1 MEQNDKNLQGIY
13 GTLKKEGYNP
23 PEYDVFVKDMQ
34 DDKNL
39 QSVRNTL
46 VKHGYTPPEFAE
58 FKADMFGAST
68 PTPALAPET
77 EHEPLPLTEQGKLQ
91 ERYRINQQIQGFNR
105 RTKEVVD
112 QTRRMVE
119 RHTPEGRSQAK
130 AAETRA
136 RIMGL
141 PTRLSGIAPAP
152 SSQDAQTS
160 ESPQTENAPRPIEFI
175 DAPIPHSVTMKD
187 GEPTAQWLLPD
198 GRLTTDI
205 TEADQAAYGA
215 KTSRLHRQFV
225 NRMTDNGLDPSKEE
239 DVIEQNLNDA
249 LSINEYKIKALY
261 DKRGRDIDNKSDV
274 HPHDGESRWDAFV
287 RSVGSTAVAANQG
300 MHPTPQGR
308 NAGIPKGQQ
317 NDDLDLQNLLAEH
330 EMLEEARARLR
341 ASSKL
346 NKAEGWLNG
355 VFDFSNNAK
364 NFFHGV
370 KDKLTDAD
378 FYGDGLV
385 MLHQADRLISI
396 ESKLKNNEPLTDS
409 EMNLV
414 YASML
419 KGKVDGI
426 ADTPHMYTA
435 GQTVTE
441 MFPFIIQMMLNP
453 ASGLSKAMVKK
464 FGKSR
469 VKKIIATAAGD
480 VAESAVLANTLQ
492 APSTIGD
499 IKSRYIGNATKGA
512 DGKIVFD
519 GNHNWAESIAKGQG
533 AAAIENFTEKL
544 GEHFGGIFKS
554 IDNGIFKPIGKGIT
568 KVGRKAGLGKPI
580 DEIGGFISNVKAS
593 DWGKAIANI
602 EKRAQW
608 NGSLGEMLE
617 EEAGIVL
624 NSMFV
629 GDNSL
634 SDLADAKTQIDIV
647 LGVGL
652 FGGFVSG
659 IKTAGYPIAMRK
671 AKKELHDSDM
681 VGRDRFL
688 DGWTEIK
695 MAIDN
700 ADESLLPD
708 AVVNLIQEHAQS
720 NEQGKA
726 IASYAKAVMKS
737 RGYNLAKASKQGEGM
752 ISPEEEAA
760 DDSYASGE
768 ELYDRLETENPQ
780 EQLEAKSEM
789 DAIGM
794 RLQESWQL
802 CEDAFG
808 EQQEYWMAQVQDD
821 PWELLSN
828 PELTDD
834 QKDAVLYYI
843 NSKATMEGVLDSASE
858 AADRKRAKV
867 EHSVELR
874 THKKLN
880 TIIPATTKVGNH
892 PVFIVSGNVALF
904 DDITEPDKCNVD
916 VRNSGTS
923 IIVYDPEKNKSEF
936 SSPDQLQHVDAA
948 INPVDELNAAYAN
961 IQAEQ
966 EAMLGDIIQDESPI
980 SADDVESSAEE
991 SVTLSENNTDN
1002 GDRPQQDNDGRR
1014 QTDRGTVV
1022 DDTARSMAR
1031 ARDRSDIRMYEEGL
1045 STEPNGN
1052 PWDDERNRRETES
1065 QRLVEIARGNGQYR
1079 SKEELAQL
1087 GKKKQKQT
1095 GESVVYDNHERDGRV
1110 YKIKDPYAKS
1120 PMKGNV
1126 HPEDVIYEHL
1136 VHNKYFP
1143 ETAYKFEGISDDL
1156 GDVRVILSQDYVEGV
1171 EQPTKEQ
1178 IEAAL
1183 AEKGLLPEG
1192 KYTYG
1197 NEEISVTDVTGDNAL
1212 LGADGKVYFIDPIIN
1227 FKKPVKKILE
1237 DNADAHEAE
1246 QPQSAL
1252 SRMPLTESGKPDYEA
1267 VESGL
1272 AWDAL
1277 VESAKG
1283 NESRAQRVADA
1294 MVEQKRAE
1302 LDAIKKQSAPNP
1314 GKGKSLAPDELLEWE
1329 EAHDAMVDAADA
1341 NLAKWIAIA
1350 RTMQDR
1356 TAAAEKQRNEEL
1368 QRKAAE
1374 LWERQKEQ
1382 RRIEEA
1388 ERIATQAKAEAAAAE
1403 AEARQQLA
1411 QQERAAYLETKPGK
1425 AEIAFDAYL
1434 QTLRDETANRHISPE
1449 QRKREE
1455 REDKAQGPSQYAASY
1470 ANWDAPES
1478 LEEWIAR
1485 RLSTND
1491 KRVKWSGS
1499 GNLAGELY
1507 GQENI
1512 GERREHAWMTSDKN
1526 GMSFAKLVHG
1536 IWEELIGDNNV
1547 AFNNRIYTDQDVRNA
1562 VIDALRSNPTSRG
1575 LYEQALT
1582 MHRNSSSYNP
1592 ELRAELEELEMHED
1606 DIRHEWYQE
1615 NFHMSAEDLEAAEEQ
1630 LLASLKENNITEDD
1644 MRHMSSETID
1654 EYITQNNN
1662 GESRNQGSNSILPQQ
1677 PTDDSSGSKTPVG
1690 DRPEASG
1697 SESTDHEA
1705 SPQEVEPTEAQKE
1718 AGNYKM
1724 EHRRVDGYNIS
1735 IENAKGSVRRGTGAD
1750 GKPWETTMQNDY
1762 GYIRGTEG
1770 VDGDH
1775 IDVFLSDT
1783 PEEGDVFVVDQVNE
1797 DGSFDEH
1804 KVMYGFP
1811 TEQAA
1816 RDAYLSNYEPGW
1828 TGLGAIT
1835 HVSKD
1840 EFKKWIQS
1848 SRRKTKPFAE
1858 YKSVKPIVGNDMIGR
1873 SLTEQEATELIA
1885 RMEATAEVAPTIELT
1900 PENWIAQFGEDG
1912 TVETPIGIVKMGAN
1926 QLLKLYSTKR
1936 TGYFG
1941 MIHPTLSTPDVIL
1954 EEADPKEGSERDS
1967 KYLFVKTFVKSDGS
1981 RIVHFESVT
1990 VKKDGMEVSISS
2002 HEIKDKSLKNKMQND
2017 IVLHLDEKLSPSS
2030 ELRLTEAPSESEGPD
2045 LVPTSDNV
2053 ISSDRKDNTLS
2064 ADKQAESAESSEPYT
2079 ITPTT
2084 YTNKKGKTSD
2094 VHLVKFNR
2102 ELTAE
2107 EKAALDT
2114 FAREPLT
2121 EGKKT
2126 SRGWYDR
2133 KQGGYMMRS
2142 EEAARQLAE
2151 MIGNEEAVADAQP
2164 LSREDIK
2171 QAAKPAEKPARKKPA
2186 PKPAN
2191 TVTVEDMADESFNDD
2206 EVVDALVNHPMF
2218 KNMVDNNPDIDAARE
2233 MVKKVMDT
2241 LRTSYRRDEAFGQKG
2256 VNTYLRLTR
2265 DTELQKRL
2273 EDVAFAKRKPYSPAE
2288 PKSEPAPKGQ
2298 FKVTDEMKAQEDE
2311 LRKLLG
2317 IDDDEGSTDS
2327 YFRDPDELTPAQ
2339 KRKVYSLGVDYAFNF
2354 LDNGVTSFP
2363 DFAKAVVGRLGS
2375 KVKPFIK
2382 SWYEGAKR
2390 VPGYGGEGYTDTAE
2404 VDRFDIENFDKPS
2417 PDAIRDAEMRVAE
2430 RKAKEAAEQAERELI
2445 AERNEQRKKDEQQTA
2460 TNTAALA
2467 EKAEAVASEAEK
2479 HASLAG
2485 GRKPKRKTILRD
2497 LKQIDDTLD
2506 EVNSQLALLGY
2517 YEADLDAPEHE
2528 VYGLRRSAEK
2538 KAVKDAVNLAK
2549 QLVDDLGIEL
2559 DKVTGKTTEQQ
2570 QKSRGKNDSAVR
2582 ANVAPIGG
2590 DIVINLPYP
2599 DGRNLHINIGLSPT
2613 HERGVEPNRGGG
2625 AWEGDNY
2632 EVDRIMFRFEG
2643 DGRGSG
2649 DNHFLPTD
2657 VTYARLLD
2665 TIKKQARWGAP
2676 KPAAPTPKEEAPATP
2691 TFPDPKDKEAVD
2703 AWLYDNS
2710 DEMWRGVD
2718 AIMKDA
2724 VQDEQIINTFKAKNS
2739 EWAMENV
2746 VGNFVDGW
2754 LSERVEEMFNEY
2766 PATIKAW
2773 FDYGQ
2778 RGVISNVM
2786 AERIAKAIKNP
2797 AEAPKEKVVN
2807 GYKAGDEV
2815 MLERN
2820 GKWEK
2825 QRIVDFDANDRPIL
2839 DSFGTSFIT
2848 EVADWSRI
2856 KPADGAIG
2864 EAKRVATEAKEKR
2877 KQAGKTPLMLQFE
2890 AMKEKHPGTLLLFR
2904 VGDFFET
2911 FKEDAQ
2917 VVSKVL
2923 NLTLTSRAIAKN
2935 DKVYLAGFPNHAIDK
2950 YLPRLIKA
2958 GYKVAICEQIDEPR
2972 VKITTKP
2979 KPQAEATKADS
2990 THKAGDRV
2998 AMAGQEF
3005 EIVYVRENGNLNLR
3019 GQVNGIENN
3028 LIDISPDKVYIPG
3041 SADALKYWYGVKLAQ
3056 AKKAGITAAKVPELR
3071 KQVEG
3076 MVEKAKERLESDKSF
3091 EAVEQMSQALAMEQ
3105 VLNDIALGKTERKDD
3120 ATATAVEMLKG
3131 GKSKKPAK
3139 KKAIKP
3145 EQQVGDLFGGL
3156 FDEPISTTTDEK
3168 KTDVQPRPGSAE
3180 RERGHQPQ
3188 PNGALGE
3195 SQRNEVKGT
3204 DGRGMGGRDAVN
3216 PLPDGERGAGVS
3228 RKPASREPLER
3239 LPEAERKNSNNNHA
3253 ERGTDYAP
3261 KGEDAR
3267 IKANIEAI
3275 QLAKQLLE
3283 AGEQATPEQ
3292 MAVLRRFSG
3301 WGGLGK
3307 AFKDDSPTAHQLLK
3321 LLGAEAYETAV
3332 MSRNSAY
3339 YTPAEVIDTM
3349 WDVVRAMGFKGGNVL
3364 EGSAGIGNILGLM
3377 PADFSERSNIH
3388 AIEIDQL
3395 TGGIL
3400 SLLYPDAKVD
3410 IQGFEKTKIR
3420 NNSVDLAIT
3429 NVPFVTGLNVMDET
3443 GDKDLSKKF
3452 RDIHDFCIAKNI
3464 RKLREGGIG
3473 IFITSSGTMDN
3484 SARLRQWIT
3493 SDGNA
3498 DVVGAFRM
3506 HNKTFGGTGAT
3517 SDIIVVRKR
3526 VNGKPSP
3533 NAINIADVTGLRTA
3547 DYDTG
3552 DTRKVA
3558 GQEVPIIKSM
3568 PMEFNKYFVEH
3579 PENMAGE
3586 MMFNFERGE
3595 TWQPTSKSL
3604 FPTAGKDQSAMLK
3617 EWAGKFADMKPEDEA
3632 VSVED
3637 AMTRI
3642 NERLGEDV
3650 KEGSMVLNS
3659 KGELCVARMGE
3670 AEPIKVNKN
3679 KVKGHTKAECFQA
3692 YTAIKK
3698 ALKDVLDYQASHDD
3712 DAGLTPL
3719 LKELNRAF
3727 DSFTRTYGNLH
3738 KNTAI
3743 SFLRNDVDFSSILAL
3758 ETYSEKGD
3766 KKGNKVVKV
3775 GKTDIFSRRVIENEK
3790 EPQPGNIKDGILAS
3804 LYKSGGVDVEYIA
3817 DALGKTPDD
3826 VRKEIVESGLGF
3838 ENPAT
3843 GAMEVSYQYLSG
3855 NVRDKLHIAEESNE
3869 DGRYDANVKALQ
3881 RALPMTIPAH
3891 LIEFSLGS
3899 SWIDHRLYEAF
3910 VEEKTGVKVGL
3921 TNAGGTWFMK
3931 RPWSTFTEK
3940 NRAMGVVSKMCGKT
3954 IMGDE
3959 LIEAAITNK
3968 TITVSKTERH
3978 YDGSTETITDSEA
3991 TRLCATKVD
4000 EIRAEFKDWARARM
4014 QTDSNLAETIERTY
4028 NEQFNNYVPMA
4039 IPEEFVP
4046 THFGGQVSELHG
4058 RPFALRPHQSRAVVR
4073 AMTQP
4078 VLLAHEVGTGK
4089 TYTLITTAMEMRRL
4103 GTARKPMIV
4112 VQNATVGQ
4120 FVESAKEIYPNAKV
4134 LTIEEADRTA
4144 DGRRNFYAKIKYN
4157 DWDMIVVPQ
4166 SVFERIP
4173 DSEERE
4179 MAYVKSIIEEKMK
4192 VLEAMKEADSQG
4204 KSMIVR
4210 QAEKDLDDSRA
4221 RLSELTEALQT
4232 KRAKRDAKREAKTKQ
4247 NAEVKALEMLDREV
4261 DDVEN
4266 FDDMG
4271 IDAILVDEAH
4281 EYKHLGFATAM
4292 QRGVKGVDP
4301 SFSKKSQGVYL
4312 KAQAVLEHNNGRN
4325 VVFATGTPISNTA
4338 AEIWT
4343 FMRYLMPADTM
4354 KAYGIYYFDDFVR
4367 NFGNISQMVEFTTSG
4382 KFKENNRFAG
4392 YINLPEL
4399 VRIWSSVADTVL
4411 TREAGG
4417 VSDKIP
4423 DIEGG
4428 KPTDIYLP
4436 QTRALRSIMKSV
4448 NEQLKKYDEMTGKEK
4463 KENSHIPL
4471 VMYGI
4476 AKAAAV
4482 DARLVLADAPDEP
4495 NSKTNATV
4503 RETLRS
4509 LKDSEKYKGTV
4520 AIFADNY
4527 QNKQSGFNLYEDI
4540 RAKLIDQGVPAE
4552 QIVIIK
4558 SGMTVKKK
4566 LDIFEKVNA
4575 GEIRVIMGSTFT
4587 LGTGVNIQE
4596 RLHTLIHVDAPNRPM
4611 DYTQRNGRGVRQGNL
4626 HKDMG
4631 IPIRI
4636 LRFGVEDSLDV
4647 TAYQRLKT
4655 KGAIADSIMNGS
4667 EMMKN
4672 PMENRV
4678 LEEEEDVFGDMVA
4691 QLSGSE
4697 YAILKNQAER
4707 EVRSLTAKQKQH
4719 EVDQIYIHNKLPE
4732 VDGFIAG
4739 AQRRIE
4745 IETAN
4750 LETISKHWP
4759 DGKIKKITIGKN
4771 TFGSL
4776 AEMEDFFKEQN
4787 AKLAK
4792 ATEEMKQGG
4801 DNYTSTLPINID
4813 GMEFVVT
4820 SSVKPKVTDAGQLSL
4835 DLERTVS
4842 YSCEALG
4849 IKDFSPSGQR
4859 LKAVMQDI
4867 EQYIVTG
4874 ERSKGLL
4881 SRGES
4886 QLAKYTEERTQLEAR
4901 KGNEFPFSKELAE
4914 AKSRLAEYEE
4924 AMKKEMAEKEAK
4936 YAELDKS
4943 VEAASD
4949 LSLSEEDSEDSDKSM
4964 LRPMEE
4970 GEPDTEW
4977 LESLSDDELVPVF
4990 RNVQVLPS
4998 LTDLASPM
5006 AGKDLIT
5013 GAYRTIVPRQWNG
5026 SYSNV
5031 ELTEEQQRMYDE
5043 LAEKGYV
5050 MIDGK
5055 KRTRFDISPERYFEA
5070 RATKAPALM
5079 FKLDKGVD
5087 GIVPAS
5093 ENPYDH
5099 AKFNTLN
5106 LQFSTGHKRPNL
5118 VMVQSVMPK
5127 SELRKMMANDEIA
5140 EGMYHAPFAKNST
5153 GIVSWTNGDKL
5164 ALSRWSKIIRV
5175 LTNQE
5180 VAERINSY
5188 WQKNPSKSPA
5198 ESADARDPFNYTPQ
5212 VLERLQEMGWKFDE
5226 EKLARLASRTPEEIE
5241 ASYQGMP
5248 YVTDED
5254 IARLNAKYADERHSS
5269 LWDKEPDEFLREAEE
5284 NTMADKVQQMSER
5297 MNTPVRILRTPEE
5310 IQTYARNPREAKA
5323 KGISRIERGG
5333 SRVAEIAILLPNNT
5347 DLADVEN
5354 TFLHEGMG
5362 HDGLRLLFP
5371 TEKLLNNAL
5380 DELYNA
5386 STDAIKADIDARAK
5400 RMYDA
5405 EVDRIFREKQAAHE
5419 SVADANANYY
5429 TDMAEAHAEANAKRE
5444 QMKRDATEEYGANV
5458 AGKVG
5463 EKGFEKM
5470 TAEEQ
5475 TFWGKMKAML
5485 QKAFEALLR
5494 GLKIPKMRKWTDKQW
5509 AYIYHKAYKMKK
5521 ANGRMSVIEEAED
5534 ITMRRKTGYDADE
5547 RTMFRDPDMSLEETI
5562 TKMKAEIMQA
5572 NTDNLQAKR
5581 DAMRAIGGNLNHLRQ
5596 AMARQ
5601 REYDITTAKSV
5612 SDLAK
5617 ILMDAGL
5624 LDDMSKFETKRILGA
5639 VNNVV
5644 GRQDVSRYVQKV
5656 MDIMVDN
5663 QLRNGAGAF
5672 GKLLA
5677 IRGSRVDARGIEV
5690 QGELDPDG
5698 QRIAQV
5704 VRKST
5709 SLPKDDIDNRIAEA
5723 INRMS
5728 STDQAI
5734 ADEATLEYAGLQI
5747 ARQYVEDITESKA
5760 EEKALRDSIKQAKED
5775 KDAGQMTDDAYKQYV
5790 ESTNDAIRQNKIER
5804 AEAYQSLIEQ
5814 MGDALSASVER
5825 AKAWREAEKQRVEE
5839 IHHNANSDMEGRPT
5853 DEHHKDDRV
5862 QKLSNNSFV
5871 RFMLAP
5877 LGTFDQM
5884 LRMFGKKNVR
5894 GEGYLWN
5901 RYMRGWVEAAEKE
5914 YTGYRDALKVL
5925 DAKVSEIYGK
5935 KMTWGDLF
5943 AIDRKLPKASVRFWD
5958 GGEMKDH
5965 ELTQGNLLYIY
5976 MADKMS
5982 DGRMKLRR
5990 MGITEDDIEN
6000 IKDFLDPKFIQLA
6013 DWMQEEFLVG
6023 KRNEYNEVHKRM
6035 FGASMAAIE
6044 NYFPLKI
6051 LANARLE
6058 NVDVADDTTDTAL
6071 PATSTGSIIKR
6082 RRNNLALDVTGANAF
6097 SVILDHLQQMER
6109 WAAFAEFN
6117 RDLNTLL
6124 SYKRFRNQ
6132 VMNMSSVYGG
6142 GKTLWTNLRNVCSM
6156 AAGAYRPP
6164 IAALDKAAVN
6174 IAKGVTAA
6182 KVSFRVFTALK
6193 QFLSMPA
6200 YLSDSN
6206 PLYLAANIA
6215 NPYGA
6220 WKWSMENLPLFEK
6233 RWRSRMAGDP
6243 RLLKSDMDWKMWR
6256 SRVVEIASRVGMSP
6270 NAFVDALT
6278 VAIGSHAIYQSRL
6291 AGYKRKGY
6299 DPDAAEERAKQD
6311 ATILFN
6317 QTQQSSEGAFLST
6330 MQVDRSWL
6338 SVLFTV
6344 FRNSSMSYTRQLYDS
6359 LRSLKRY
6366 MTPGNKALSVEFMA
6380 KQMWR
6385 DGIDPD
6391 KATANAKR
6399 EYRRNIIRDLAR
6411 VAVFGFAL
6419 QLAWNMGAYL
6429 PYLLMGDDESE
6440 KDKMWDDILNHTY
6453 FGSIEGLTGGDVMSS
6468 AGQMWLNGE
6477 GNWEYLAKDMP
6488 LASDLATILRKM
6500 PNDQKAAV
6508 NDILNLLV
6516 QSGVG
6521 VNPQSLTDIVV
6532 ATMDYFGDDAQTSR
6546 EFGLLMAR
6554 IINCPQSQIDKLYFD
6569 ELGAS
6574 AEEASKMTPSQIA
6587 ERYARYKIR
6596 RGAPLTGWAY
6606 GSEEREQIM
6615 EKYRKRSNA
6624 LAKERLTRVT
6634 DKAVSDSLKT
6644 WDEEYKA
6651 TKDRVSAIR
6660 KVRERDE
6667 DRYYEMLDE
6676 LEATPEFDRYQIITD
6691 YKRDVDELT
6700 KEWLRAKTPEQ
6711 RDSCAKAIVNLKKLM
6726 ITDLRN
6732 TQQ

>member
-441 MFPFIIQMMLNP
+441 MFPFMIQMMLNP

-1294 MVEQKRAE
+1294 MVKQKRAE

-1547 AFNNRIYTDQDVRNA
+1547 AFNNRIYTDQDVRNV

-1662 GESRNQGSNSILPQQ
+1662 GEIRNQGSNSILPQQ

-1967 KYLFVKTFVKSDGS
+1967 KYLFIKTFVKSDGT

-2030 ELRLTEAPSESEGPD
+2030 EMRLTETPSESEGPD

-2053 ISSDRKDNTLS
+2053 SSDGKDNTLS
-2064 ADKQAESAESSEPYT
+2064 ADKQTDGAESSEPYT

-2102 ELTAE
+2102 ELTKE
-2107 EKAALDT
+2107 EKSALDT
-2114 FAREPLT
+2114 FVREPLA

-2133 KQGGYMMRS
+2133 KQDGYMMRS
-2142 EEAARQLAE
+2142 EEAARQLGE
-2151 MIGNEEAVADAQP
+2151 MLGNEEAVADVQP
-2164 LSREDIK
+2164 MTAEELREAVGASRT
-2171 QAAKPAEKPARKKPA
+2171 RN
-2186 PKPAN
+2186 PKP
-2191 TVTVEDMADESFNDD
+2191 
-2206 EVVDALVNHPMF
+2206 
-2218 KNMVDNNPDIDAARE
+2218 
-2233 MVKKVMDT
+2233 KKSPINRV
-2241 LRTSYRRDEAFGQKG
+2241 S
-2256 VNTYLRLTR
+2256 
-2265 DTELQKRL
+2265 L
-2273 EDVAFAKRKPYSPAE
+2273 EDVMTDLSTKGETKLSDHAE
-2288 PKSEPAPKGQ
+2288 PVKAEQEAQHEISD
-2298 FKVTDEMKAQEDE
+2298 DEMQWLANE
-2311 LRKLLG
+2311 LRELLG
-2317 IDDDEGSTDS
+2317 IGEDEGDADIK
-2327 YFRDPDELTPAQ
+2327 FRDPGELTPQERQRIQSAGI
-2339 KRKVYSLGVDYAFNF
+2339 RLAMGLVERGT
-2354 LDNGVTSFP
+2354 TSFP
-2363 DFAKAVVGRLGS
+2363 DYATKMVGLLGD
-2375 KVKPFIK
+2375 KIRPWLK
-2382 SWYEGAKR
+2382 SFYEGAR
-2390 VPGYGGEGYTDTAE
+2390 WTPGYEKYAFTPTEQVA
-2404 VDRFDIENFDKPS
+2404 VFDVQNFDKKQADPI
-2417 PDAIRDAEMRVAE
+2417 AQAAMIVEE
-2430 RKAKEAAEQAERELI
+2430 RKAATASEQAQKELI
-2445 AERNEQRKKDEQQTA
+2445 ETRNKNRRENDKQREAD
-2460 TNTAALA
+2460 TAALA
-2467 EKAEAVASEAEK
+2467 EKAEAVAGEAESIAETSADAGELNR
-2479 HASLAG
+2479 ASEL
-2485 GRKPKRKTILRD
+2485 
-2497 LKQIDDTLD
+2497 IDQTLD
-2506 EVNSQLALLGY
+2506 EVNDQLAVLGY
-2517 YEADLDAPEHE
+2517 YEAVEDDSKFHE
-2528 VYGLRRSAEK
+2528 SYGYMLTAEK
-2538 KAVKDAVNLAK
+2538 KAVADATKLAK
-2549 QLVDDLGIEL
+2549 QLVNDLGI
-2559 DKVTGKTTEQQ
+2559 DIKVTSATTPLGR
-2570 QKSRGKNDSAVR
+2570 KSVKKGTAVR
-2582 ANVAPIGG
+2582 ANIAPAGG
-2590 DIVINLPYP
+2590 DVIVNLPLNE
-2599 DGRNLHINIGLSPT
+2599 GRILAIYIGL
-2613 HERGVEPNRGGG
+2613 EPVAEKGSRRQ
-2625 AWEGDNY
+2625 GDNLAV
-2632 EVDRIMFRFEG
+2632 ERILYRVENPNGKGMERYGHNMYAPVE
-2643 DGRGSG
+2643 S
-2649 DNHFLPTD
+2649 
-2657 VTYARLLD
+2657 TYADFLRRVKEITRDYL
-2665 TIKKQARWGAP
+2665 
-2676 KPAAPTPKEEAPATP
+2676 PKE
-2691 TFPDPKDKEAVD
+2691 KSVD
-2703 AWLYDNS
+2703 ELWQEWS
-2710 DEMWRGVD
+2710 D
-2718 AIMKDA
+2718 
-2724 VQDEQIINTFKAKNS
+2724 
-2739 EWAMENV
+2739 
-2746 VGNFVDGW
+2746 
-2754 LSERVEEMFNEY
+2754 
-2766 PATIKAW
+2766 
-2773 FDYGQ
+2773 
-2778 RGVISNVM
+2778 M
-2786 AERIAKAIKNP
+2786 AERGESPYTITPEVEAQL
-2797 AEAPKEKVVN
+2797 AEERKVDVTHN
-2807 GYKAGDEV
+2807 GYKVGDEV
-2815 MLERN
+2815 MWDRYGN
-2820 GKWEK
+2820 GNWEK
-2825 QRIVDFDANDRPIL
+2825 VKIEDFDTDGGPIFEAVKGVM
-2839 DSFGTSFIT
+2839 SEKG
-2848 EVADWSRI
+2848 DWSRV
-2856 KPADGAIG
+2856 KPADGIFG
-2864 EAKRVATEAKEKR
+2864 EAKRVA
-2877 KQAGKTPLMLQFE
+2877 
-2890 AMKEKHPGTLLLFR
+2890 
-2904 VGDFFET
+2904 
-2911 FKEDAQ
+2911 
-2917 VVSKVL
+2917 
-2923 NLTLTSRAIAKN
+2923 RAEQ
-2935 DKVYLAGFPNHAIDK
+2935 DKK
-2950 YLPRLIKA
+2950 KKA
-2958 GYKVAICEQIDEPR
+2958 
-2972 VKITTKP
+2972 T
-2979 KPQAEATKADS
+2979 
-2990 THKAGDRV
+2990 
-2998 AMAGQEF
+2998 
-3005 EIVYVRENGNLNLR
+3005 
-3019 GQVNGIENN
+3019 
-3028 LIDISPDKVYIPG
+3028 
-3041 SADALKYWYGVKLAQ
+3041 ADAV
-3056 AKKAGITAAKVPELR
+3056 AAVT
-3071 KQVEG
+3071 G
-3076 MVEKAKERLESDKSF
+3076 
-3091 EAVEQMSQALAMEQ
+3091 
-3105 VLNDIALGKTERKDD
+3105 N
-3120 ATATAVEMLKG
+3120 
-3131 GKSKKPAK
+3131 KSKKSRRK
-3139 KKAIKP
+3139 DVTLKP
-3145 EQQVGDLFGGL
+3145 EQPVGDLFGGL
-3156 FDEPISTTTDEK
+3156 FDNTQKQENDERKGNQPSQAVAGGELAHNVGTDA
-3168 KTDVQPRPGSAE
+3168 T
-3180 RERGHQPQ
+3180 
-3188 PNGALGE
+3188 
-3195 SQRNEVKGT
+3195 GT
-3204 DGRGMGGRDAVN
+3204 DGRISSAGTEPTDKGRAAH
-3216 PLPDGERGAGVS
+3216 EAGAGV
-3228 RKPASREPLER
+3228 
-3239 LPEAERKNSNNNHA
+3239 
-3253 ERGTDYAP
+3253 ERGTDDPTHGTDENRGLQPVVGNRGRDESGTDSRGNDSAVERGRTAGAGSVSERGADRGTERLSEGESTSGTGRGSGTPAVKKP
-3261 KGEDAR
+3261 KKPEVRYTHNFRYDEENG
-3267 IKANIEAI
+3267 NEAD
-3275 QLAKQLLE
+3275 
-3283 AGEQATPEQ
+3283 T
-3292 MAVLRRFSG
+3292 
-3301 WGGLGK
+3301 
-3307 AFKDDSPTAHQLLK
+3307 
-3321 LLGAEAYETAV
+3321 
-3332 MSRNSAY
+3332 
-3339 YTPAEVIDTM
+3339 YTP
-3349 WDVVRAMGFKGGNVL
+3349 
-3364 EGSAGIGNILGLM
+3364 S
-3377 PADFSERSNIH
+3377 
-3388 AIEIDQL
+3388 Q
-3395 TGGIL
+3395 
-3400 SLLYPDAKVD
+3400 
-3410 IQGFEKTKIR
+3410 
-3420 NNSVDLAIT
+3420 
-3429 NVPFVTGLNVMDET
+3429 
-3443 GDKDLSKKF
+3443 
-3452 RDIHDFCIAKNI
+3452 
-3464 RKLREGGIG
+3464 
-3473 IFITSSGTMDN
+3473 
-3484 SARLRQWIT
+3484 RL
-3493 SDGNA
+3493 
-3498 DVVGAFRM
+3498 
-3506 HNKTFGGTGAT
+3506 
-3517 SDIIVVRKR
+3517 
-3526 VNGKPSP
+3526 
-3533 NAINIADVTGLRTA
+3533 
-3547 DYDTG
+3547 
-3552 DTRKVA
+3552 
-3558 GQEVPIIKSM
+3558 
-3568 PMEFNKYFVEH
+3568 
-3579 PENMAGE
+3579 
-3586 MMFNFERGE
+3586 
-3595 TWQPTSKSL
+3595 
-3604 FPTAGKDQSAMLK
+3604 
-3617 EWAGKFADMKPEDEA
+3617 
-3632 VSVED
+3632 
-3637 AMTRI
+3637 
-3642 NERLGEDV
+3642 
-3650 KEGSMVLNS
+3650 
-3659 KGELCVARMGE
+3659 
-3670 AEPIKVNKN
+3670 
-3679 KVKGHTKAECFQA
+3679 
-3692 YTAIKK
+3692 
-3698 ALKDVLDYQASHDD
+3698 
-3712 DAGLTPL
+3712 
-3719 LKELNRAF
+3719 
-3727 DSFTRTYGNLH
+3727 
-3738 KNTAI
+3738 
-3743 SFLRNDVDFSSILAL
+3743 
-3758 ETYSEKGD
+3758 
-3766 KKGNKVVKV
+3766 
-3775 GKTDIFSRRVIENEK
+3775 
-3790 EPQPGNIKDGILAS
+3790 
-3804 LYKSGGVDVEYIA
+3804 
-3817 DALGKTPDD
+3817 
-3826 VRKEIVESGLGF
+3826 
-3838 ENPAT
+3838 
-3843 GAMEVSYQYLSG
+3843 
-3855 NVRDKLHIAEESNE
+3855 
-3869 DGRYDANVKALQ
+3869 DANVKAIETLADVLFGDKPATDEQ
-3881 RALPMTIPAH
+3881 KAIMSRFRGWGQVDLGKYYDLDHILRSAPENSPVSRLARVIKRLDPSGDKNLFGAIKRASLSSYYTPTPIARAMNSFLALAGYRGGSLLDPSMGNGMFEGTLPKSIQERTSITGVELDWLSGQLSRALYPDANVMISAFEKSGIAP
-3891 LIEFSLGS
+3891 GS
-3899 SWIDHRLYEAF
+3899 FDVVTSNVPFGNIVVNDPSW
-3910 VEEKTGVKVGL
+3910 
-3921 TNAGGTWFMK
+3921 
-3931 RPWSTFTEK
+3931 K
-3940 NRAMGVVSKMCGKT
+3940 N
-3954 IMGDE
+3954 
-3959 LIEAAITNK
+3959 
-3968 TITVSKTERH
+3968 
-3978 YDGSTETITDSEA
+3978 DGSPLKRSAQNRIHNYYAVKMLEA
-3991 TRLCATKVD
+3991 TRPGGLVAMMTTSAVMDTTSNQNIRAHIADQGEILGAIRLPDNTFQGTGVVTDIIFVRKWRDEQDREQIRADESYMETERAFLSQHEKTAPNKLDGTKQQVSFNGYYKLNPRNLIGEIQAGDQYGKKDAFGLTSKLTVD
-4000 EIRAEFKDWARARM
+4000 EIAAEIEKAIKRIVGNRRGSLFNPSRTVREAQQAIREAYKGEGDWVSNGNLVVQDGKVGVLTAKSNEYGEVTRTFEGTLKHDRMLPRIEAMIDLRTSMKKLIAGQIEGEKEKTLSALRGELQKAYDKFTGKFGRLQDKDNSFILDDIDGYTLQALEVWKNGKFVGLSDIFTKNSIKPSINLEGKKTPQEAVALSLAEYGYLRPDYLAKALGEDWVEQCGDVVFLKPNSEDDYVTRDEYLSGDVVTKLADARAA
-4014 QTDSNLAETIERTY
+4014 AEKDKSFER
-4028 NEQFNNYVPMA
+4028 NVKALEEVQPERIPFDDIQIHLGA
-4039 IPEEFVP
+4039 RWIPEEVLNDFVNELLGIHAVYSNRGRKWDP
-4046 THFGGQVSELHG
+4046 ELGRYVNEQKSGVRYIPETDSFEINIEKKELGGEASDWETPKKSAKEILQAALEDKTLVITYKDKEGNTHVDDEQTELANQKIADLRERFETWLPSDPARVDLMEQLYNDRFNRTVIRHFDG
-4058 RPFALRPHQSRAVVR
+4058 SHLIVPGLMGKELRPHQKDAVWMLINNRGGIVD
-4073 AMTQP
+4073 
-4078 VLLAHEVGTGK
+4078 HIVGAGK
-4089 TYTLITTAMEMRRL
+4089 TLVMQSAIMEMRRM
-4103 GTARKPMIV
+4103 GIAKKPMIV
-4112 VQNATVGQ
+4112 ALKSTVAQ
-4120 FVESAKEIYPNAKV
+4120 IAREFKEAFPSARVLAPNDSDFKKENRKKFIANISLNDYDCVILSHEQYCMLPH
-4134 LTIEEADRTA
+4134 TEEAERAVIDEQMWQLDNMIEYLYGT
-4144 DGRRNFYAKIKYN
+4144 N
-4157 DWDMIVVPQ
+4157 DT
-4166 SVFERIP
+4166 
-4173 DSEERE
+4173 
-4179 MAYVKSIIEEKMK
+4179 
-4192 VLEAMKEADSQG
+4192 SQ
-4204 KSMIVR
+4204 M
-4210 QAEKDLDDSRA
+4210 
-4221 RLSELTEALQT
+4221 T
-4232 KRAKRDAKREAKTKQ
+4232 KKQ
-4247 NAEVKALEMLDREV
+4247 IKALEKRSENLKARLEKRLDRAV
-4261 DDVEN
+4261 DREFCFENLGVDYLFVDESHQFKALPYVTSYQKVAGLGDPQGSNRAVALLTGIRHLQRMHQGDKGTVFLSGTTITNSLVETYNLLNYLRPRKLEELGMPTFDAWASTFAVHTSELEATITGGFALKDRFRQFDNVAELSQLYAEIADVRN
-4266 FDDMG
+4266 DQNLKLPKPG
-4271 IDAILVDEAH
+4271 IDAHTVIVPASDAMSEINSEIVNMIESKDGKYFGIYPKDPNRAPWGFHASNISAKAAVSPRLIFPDMNDDGGKVHAVCENVKKYYDEMA
-4281 EYKHLGFATAM
+4281 E
-4292 QRGVKGVDP
+4292 QRGVQLIFCEMGVPGKGKEYDAYTDMVNRFVND
-4301 SFSKKSQGVYL
+4301 
-4312 KAQAVLEHNNGRN
+4312 
-4325 VVFATGTPISNTA
+4325 
-4338 AEIWT
+4338 
-4343 FMRYLMPADTM
+4343 
-4354 KAYGIYYFDDFVR
+4354 YGIPRSEIAYIQEAPTEEKRKDLFQRVR
-4367 NFGNISQMVEFTTSG
+4367 DG
-4382 KFKENNRFAG
+4382 K
-4392 YINLPEL
+4392 
-4399 VRIWSSVADTVL
+4399 VRIL
-4411 TREAGG
+4411 IGG
-4417 VSDKIP
+4417 TKN
-4423 DIEGG
+4423 
-4428 KPTDIYLP
+4428 
-4436 QTRALRSIMKSV
+4436 M
-4448 NEQLKKYDEMTGKEK
+4448 
-4463 KENSHIPL
+4463 
-4471 VMYGI
+4471 
-4476 AKAAAV
+4476 
-4482 DARLVLADAPDEP
+4482 
-4495 NSKTNATV
+4495 
-4503 RETLRS
+4503 
-4509 LKDSEKYKGTV
+4509 
-4520 AIFADNY
+4520 
-4527 QNKQSGFNLYEDI
+4527 
-4540 RAKLIDQGVPAE
+4540 
-4552 QIVIIK
+4552 
-4558 SGMTVKKK
+4558 
-4566 LDIFEKVNA
+4566 
-4575 GEIRVIMGSTFT
+4575 
-4587 LGTGVNIQE
+4587 GTGVNVQDRITDMHMLTVPWTPAALEQC
-4596 RLHTLIHVDAPNRPM
+4596 I
-4611 DYTQRNGRGVRQGNL
+4611 GRGGRQGNMVAR
-4626 HKDMG
+4626 DFMG
-4631 IPIRI
+4631 NKVRVHYYATE
-4636 LRFGVEDSLDV
+4636 GSLDLYKYQLLDAKGKMITQFKMGTV
-4647 TAYQRLKT
+4647 SGTRSFDEGSADEDGNMDPAEMVAILSGNPVIFEKAKQEKLVKKLRALRNGFERDYQRKKAKYDELQRRKENLERLIRLNDRDRADLEREGFKPDDKGIYPSTVTINDTGSYYGGGRTFDKPKEAGEYLLAALDKGKTVTLQGFGQRARVATVNEEKGNSLFSFRELQIGEGNERSIRYSVRLSDDATAAGTAYRNLLKR
-4655 KGAIADSIMNGS
+4655 IMDNG
-4667 EMMKN
+4667 EVYRR
-4672 PMENRV
+4672 E
-4678 LEEEEDVFGDMVA
+4678 LEGVNS
-4691 QLSGSE
+4691 QLSGMN
-4697 YAILKNQAER
+4697 IG
-4707 EVRSLTAKQKQH
+4707 
-4719 EVDQIYIHNKLPE
+4719 
-4732 VDGFIAG
+4732 DG
-4739 AQRRIE
+4739 
-4745 IETAN
+4745 
-4750 LETISKHWP
+4750 
-4759 DGKIKKITIGKN
+4759 
-4771 TFGSL
+4771 
-4776 AEMEDFFKEQN
+4776 
-4787 AKLAK
+4787 
-4792 ATEEMKQGG
+4792 
-4801 DNYTSTLPINID
+4801 
-4813 GMEFVVT
+4813 V
-4820 SSVKPKVTDAGQLSL
+4820 
-4835 DLERTVS
+4835 
-4842 YSCEALG
+4842 
-4849 IKDFSPSGQR
+4849 
-4859 LKAVMQDI
+4859 
-4867 EQYIVTG
+4867 
-4874 ERSKGLL
+4874 
-4881 SRGES
+4881 
-4886 QLAKYTEERTQLEAR
+4886 
-4901 KGNEFPFSKELAE
+4901 FP
-4914 AKSRLAEYEE
+4914 RQAEYEE
-4924 AMKKEMAEKEAK
+4924 ATAKLKELTAEFNKLGKKQETNGDGKKFRDGEEMSDGERLRAIRALEPITVEHNELSR
-4936 YAELDKS
+4936 AELFSEYRSLPEVIKGGSRIKFLRTAFGKNYKEGGLFAQVVPQLDELLSSS
-4943 VEAASD
+4943 VLAYSEADA
-4949 LSLSEEDSEDSDKSM
+4949 LGGT
-4964 LRPMEE
+4964 LRPD
-4970 GEPDTEW
+4970 GTEHKAH
-4977 LESLSDDELVPVF
+4977 P
-4990 RNVQVLPS
+4990 NVVS
-4998 LTDLASPM
+4998 FD
-5006 AGKDLIT
+5006 
-5013 GAYRTIVPRQWNG
+5013 N
-5026 SYSNV
+5026 
-5031 ELTEEQQRMYDE
+5031 
-5043 LAEKGYV
+5043 YV
-5050 MIDGK
+5050 NKAMIDGHEYYVRMTVQ
-5055 KRTRFDISPERYFEA
+5055 RTVDNTTGLHSCFVSNVDVYEKT
-5070 RATKAPALM
+5070 ATGTTGSAILRRPKVPY
-5079 FKLDKGVD
+5079 D
-5087 GIVPAS
+5087 GIVDAKLQQFFERAS
-5093 ENPYDH
+5093 SEANILDMRDHVEELSAKTGERVRIITDASVLSEMSEDGKPRYGRREKRAKGWWSEKDNEIVIVLPNNDNVADVDNTFVHEVAGHKGLRAFIGEERFDEFLGEVYDH
-5099 AKFNTLN
+5099 ASNPIRKVIDKMTDD
-5106 LQFSTGHKRPNL
+5106 
-5118 VMVQSVMPK
+5118 MVNA
-5127 SELRKMMANDEIA
+5127 EADRLRVRMA
-5140 EGMYHAPFAKNST
+5140 
-5153 GIVSWTNGDKL
+5153 
-5164 ALSRWSKIIRV
+5164 
-5175 LTNQE
+5175 Q
-5180 VAERINSY
+5180 
-5188 WQKNPSKSPA
+5188 
-5198 ESADARDPFNYTPQ
+5198 
-5212 VLERLQEMGWKFDE
+5212 
-5226 EKLARLASRTPEEIE
+5226 
-5241 ASYQGMP
+5241 
-5248 YVTDED
+5248 
-5254 IARLNAKYADERHSS
+5254 
-5269 LWDKEPDEFLREAEE
+5269 
-5284 NTMADKVQQMSER
+5284 
-5297 MNTPVRILRTPEE
+5297 
-5310 IQTYARNPREAKA
+5310 
-5323 KGISRIERGG
+5323 
-5333 SRVAEIAILLPNNT
+5333 
-5347 DLADVEN
+5347 
-5354 TFLHEGMG
+5354 
-5362 HDGLRLLFP
+5362 
-5371 TEKLLNNAL
+5371 
-5380 DELYNA
+5380 
-5386 STDAIKADIDARAK
+5386 
-5400 RMYDA
+5400 
-5405 EVDRIFREKQAAHE
+5405 AHE
-5419 SVADANANYY
+5419 RAGEDVNANYY
-5429 TDMAEAHAEANAKRE
+5429 TDMAEARVEAEKKRE
-5444 QMKRDATEEYGANV
+5444 DFRKEATEEYMSDLG
-5458 AGKVG
+5458 GRIG
-5463 EKGFEKM
+5463 SEGFEKM
-5470 TAEEQ
+5470 SRDELTL
-5475 TFWGKMKAML
+5475 WGKIKAKVQAFLDKLLQGLKIAKSIRLTDKDLAYILYKSWKNLRERGSSLRSGHDGGGVFAAAEDAVMRHRTGWDYGMLSESAKVEDTNSRFNRELKQQIEGTLPDGHIYQLGNPGTILRSTGVPDLPIQMSATRLRAKATEYGHDFDLSEIRNLVKEMQTPMAVFAYGNKGKMQNIIVGIESNGKQFIVGLSLNPIVNGKALEINSIRNVFPKNNAEWLNWISQGKLLYADKQKIQALIDKQRTILTDVAYLDLEDVAKVIKTFENPTFYGDEDVRFRDGADYVERVPVMARAMYEKQIQSSMYQFTEAMQDSMRGLLEFYKAVESQGAKRDIEDVASFENAYIAENLMSSKSHAEMEEYEHRIMRPLLDIAARMSVDKRGRQELIDYMMAKHGLERNAYMRSEAIGNGEESERDFAGLCGLTGEQDWQDAETAAQQIVNDYEAAHSADIAGLWEAVNKATKTSLKKVYDCGLLSREQYEKIRDMYDHYIPLQGFDEKTSDDVYGYLTSKGGAFSSPVKKAEGRKSKADDPLATIAYMAQNSIIQGNRNVMKQKFLMYVQNHPSDLASVNRLWLAHDETTDTWKPVFADVDENMTGDEINEAVMDFEQRMESLSQSEPDKYKRGRDAVSIPYRLVDGNIKEHQVLVKRNGESYVITINGNPRAAQAVNGLTNPDNDLNGAIGKVFNVAETVNRKLSQFYTTRNPDFSVANFIRDLIYSNTMVHVKENQGYAMRFHKNHAKVNPMRMIRL
-5485 QKAFEALLR
+5485 LHLYEADRLNMHNPTHRMFYEFMHWGGETGYTMQRDLDQEKKLVAKLMKEARRGKLNPKSIFNLICCKLDIVNRGVENSARFAAFITSRESGRDVQRSVYDAKEISVNFNKKGAGSKFMDAKGQTLVGKGTGFTSGLGKSFYVFWNAAVQGTANTAKAFKKHPGRAIMATTALVLLGYVMAALSDDDDDENKNGYYNVPKYTRRSNLMFRSGEQWVTIPLPVEYRALYGLGELAYSVTSGREEYSDAELAKETASQLSQLMPLDFMEGGGGLHAFVPSAFKPLVESATNTSWTGLPIYKNTPFNKDMPEWTKAYPRANAQLIDLSKWANEASGGNDYKAGWANFNPAQLEYLLNGYFGGYSNVINKMVKTGETMFGEREYDPSNILLVNRLVKIGDERTDEKKMNSDFFKYLEEYKRTHALLR
-5494 GLKIPKMRKWTDKQW
+5494 K
-5509 AYIYHKAYKMKK
+5509 YE
-5521 ANGRMSVIEEAED
+5521 EEAD
-5534 ITMRRKTGYDADE
+5534 
-5547 RTMFRDPDMSLEETI
+5547 
-5562 TKMKAEIMQA
+5562 
-5572 NTDNLQAKR
+5572 
-5581 DAMRAIGGNLNHLRQ
+5581 
-5596 AMARQ
+5596 
-5601 REYDITTAKSV
+5601 
-5612 SDLAK
+5612 
-5617 ILMDAGL
+5617 
-5624 LDDMSKFETKRILGA
+5624 
-5639 VNNVV
+5639 
-5644 GRQDVSRYVQKV
+5644 
-5656 MDIMVDN
+5656 
-5663 QLRNGAGAF
+5663 
-5672 GKLLA
+5672 
-5677 IRGSRVDARGIEV
+5677 RGSN
-5690 QGELDPDG
+5690 
-5698 QRIAQV
+5698 
-5704 VRKST
+5704 K
-5709 SLPKDDIDNRIAEA
+5709 
-5723 INRMS
+5723 
-5728 STDQAI
+5728 
-5734 ADEATLEYAGLQI
+5734 Y
-5747 ARQYVEDITESKA
+5747 
-5760 EEKALRDSIKQAKED
+5760 SI
-5775 KDAGQMTDDAYKQYV
+5775 
-5790 ESTNDAIRQNKIER
+5790 
-5804 AEAYQSLIEQ
+5804 
-5814 MGDALSASVER
+5814 
-5825 AKAWREAEKQRVEE
+5825 
-5839 IHHNANSDMEGRPT
+5839 
-5853 DEHHKDDRV
+5853 
-5862 QKLSNNSFV
+5862 
-5871 RFMLAP
+5871 
-5877 LGTFDQM
+5877 
-5884 LRMFGKKNVR
+5884 
-5894 GEGYLWN
+5894 YL
-5901 RYMRGWVEAAEKE
+5901 
-5914 YTGYRDALKVL
+5914 DALKH
-5925 DAKVSEIYGK
+5925 S
-5935 KMTWGDLF
+5935 
-5943 AIDRKLPKASVRFWD
+5943 RD
-5958 GGEMKDH
+5958 GARHDVMDE
-5965 ELTQGNLLYIY
+5965 YITDY
-5976 MADKMS
+5976 NWLNRA
-5982 DGRMKLRR
+5982 
-5990 MGITEDDIEN
+5990 
-6000 IKDFLDPKFIQLA
+6000 IKDP
-6013 DWMQEEFLVG
+6013 E
-6023 KRNEYNEVHKRM
+6023 
-6035 FGASMAAIE
+6035 
-6044 NYFPLKI
+6044 
-6051 LANARLE
+6051 
-6058 NVDVADDTTDTAL
+6058 
-6071 PATSTGSIIKR
+6071 
-6082 RRNNLALDVTGANAF
+6082 
-6097 SVILDHLQQMER
+6097 
-6109 WAAFAEFN
+6109 
-6117 RDLNTLL
+6117 
-6124 SYKRFRNQ
+6124 
-6132 VMNMSSVYGG
+6132 
-6142 GKTLWTNLRNVCSM
+6142 CS
-6156 AAGAYRPP
+6156 
-6164 IAALDKAAVN
+6164 
-6174 IAKGVTAA
+6174 
-6182 KVSFRVFTALK
+6182 
-6193 QFLSMPA
+6193 
-6200 YLSDSN
+6200 
-6206 PLYLAANIA
+6206 
-6215 NPYGA
+6215 
-6220 WKWSMENLPLFEK
+6220 E
-6233 RWRSRMAGDP
+6233 
-6243 RLLKSDMDWKMWR
+6243 
-6256 SRVVEIASRVGMSP
+6256 
-6270 NAFVDALT
+6270 
-6278 VAIGSHAIYQSRL
+6278 
-6291 AGYKRKGY
+6291 
-6299 DPDAAEERAKQD
+6299 
-6311 ATILFN
+6311 
-6317 QTQQSSEGAFLST
+6317 
-6330 MQVDRSWL
+6330 
-6338 SVLFTV
+6338 
-6344 FRNSSMSYTRQLYDS
+6344 
-6359 LRSLKRY
+6359 
-6366 MTPGNKALSVEFMA
+6366 
-6380 KQMWR
+6380 
-6385 DGIDPD
+6385 
-6391 KATANAKR
+6391 
-6399 EYRRNIIRDLAR
+6399 
-6411 VAVFGFAL
+6411 
-6419 QLAWNMGAYL
+6419 
-6429 PYLLMGDDESE
+6429 
-6440 KDKMWDDILNHTY
+6440 
-6453 FGSIEGLTGGDVMSS
+6453 
-6468 AGQMWLNGE
+6468 
-6477 GNWEYLAKDMP
+6477 
-6488 LASDLATILRKM
+6488 
-6500 PNDQKAAV
+6500 
-6508 NDILNLLV
+6508 
-6516 QSGVG
+6516 
-6521 VNPQSLTDIVV
+6521 
-6532 ATMDYFGDDAQTSR
+6532 
-6546 EFGLLMAR
+6546 
-6554 IINCPQSQIDKLYFD
+6554 
-6569 ELGAS
+6569 
-6574 AEEASKMTPSQIA
+6574 
-6587 ERYARYKIR
+6587 
-6596 RGAPLTGWAY
+6596 
-6606 GSEEREQIM
+6606 EERESYEADMRIL
-6615 EKYRKRSNA
+6615 KREVVSLMKVA
-6624 LAKERLTRVT
+6624 HDSLQVERL
-6634 DKAVSDSLKT
+6634 
-6644 WDEEYKA
+6644 
-6651 TKDRVSAIR
+6651 
-6660 KVRERDE
+6660 REKFAQK
-6667 DRYYEMLDE
+6667 Y
-6676 LEATPEFDRYQIITD
+6676 
-6691 YKRDVDELT
+6691 
-6700 KEWLRAKTPEQ
+6700 
-6711 RDSCAKAIVNLKKLM
+6711 
-6726 ITDLRN
+6726 